1 MKHPTLGQAEWE
13 IPALRGREPS
23 RVRAPGRRARGPH
36 QRAGADHR
44 ADRDGAAAQK
54 GYLGRRKCGGVYQYG
69 PKVPLAELLNRMV
82 KSFVENTLSGV
93 VSPFFAY
100 LSQSVHVSDEQ
111 LGELKQLVCD
121 LETQRKGPPP

>member
-13 IPALRGREPS
+13 ILRYVAENHPVS
-23 RVRAPGRRARGPH
+23 VRQVVEHVAHTKGQARTTVLTVMERLRA
-36 QRAGADHR
+36 
-44 ADRDGAAAQK
+44 K

-100 LSQSVHVSDEQ
+100 LSQSAHVSDEQ
-111 LGELKQLVCD
+111 LGELKQLVRD